1 MKCGTL
7 QIYQELYEKA
17 NSDLGILYS
26 KANKLPGVKRE
37 IIKKIL
43 SIIYNL
49 WNAPACSTCKNRVPH
64 LYFTSAPSKAFFTSY
79 IHYGKTRHFRQQSA
93 NPFYEIANIAKCKL
107 KQQAMEIH
115 NLLDIKSRAELREWL
130 IQNHKTEK
138 ECWVVVKRGRPTD
151 DNIFWYIDAVE
162 EALCFGWIDSTT
174 KKIADN
180 VTAQKLCPRKPRS
193 NWSELNKERC
203 RRMERLGLMTDA
215 GRAVLPDMSPNGFI
229 IDKDIL
235 QRLQSDPVVWNNFCK
250 FPDLYRR
257 IRIDTIQIKK
267 NQPELFESR
276 LNKFI
281 ENTRKGLLYG
291 EWNDN
296 GRL

>member
-64 LYFTSAPSKAFFTSY
+64 LYFTSAPSKAFFTSC

-151 DNIFWYIDAVE
+151 DNTFWYIDAVE

-174 KKIADN
+174 KKIADD
-180 VTAQKLCPRKPRS
+180 VTVQKLCPRKPKS

-235 QRLQSDPVVWNNFCK
+235 HRLQSDPVVWNNFCQ
-250 FPDLYRR
+250 FPDLYKR